1 MKFKLLPGLFF
12 LIPSLVVSQTS
23 LSSSGGDL
31 YDIISDIEQYIDSN
45 STGPSIKQF
54 NRWRNHWE
62 PRLYPHGDFKVASNA
77 ETQWALSFGGQQAMS
92 SDFNPDWTELGPFSI
107 TSSTGIGRVVDLEM
121 ATSNPDIL
129 FAGTWGGGVWKTLD
143 GGSNWFQLGTDKS
156 LPILKIASVEVNQ
169 ANLNQIWAA
178 TGCKYNYDFGSVGVY
193 RTLDGGVTWQA
204 VNNGLPQFSQQNG
217 QAANCSKL
225 LIHPTNPNL
234 IRLVTTTGL
243 YQTTN
248 ATGACTWSLI
258 FNPAQ
263 ESLFNIEY
271 HPTNSNIMY
280 LSGKNVYQS
289 TNGGTTWAP
298 LVNGQGNGVNQFLQG
313 FDQIR
318 RIQIAVSSAT
328 PGLLYAM
335 LLLESNGSDGN
346 PSQKQTHFL
355 RYQNNTWTE
364 LGTLNQVG
372 ASVGLAR
379 DHTRSAMAVN
389 PFDGQN
395 VLYGQAHFFEFISS
409 YWKPRGY
416 TGTGHADNHD
426 FIFHPSIPNVVIVAN
441 DGGVYRITKNGDL
454 WTIESRYNGLAVSNQ
469 YHSSSDKEKAYD
481 IIAGN
486 QDNGTHMFTPFDN
499 TWSFRGGG
507 DGMRSTTKTHGSLTN
522 LITCSNRTG
531 FGHAQSTAAPPANF
545 PINAGSGLLSQLNN
559 LISPDTD
566 LFDWVPPIIQDPNNA
581 DITYIGGGHLYKLN
595 MQQAGNPAI
604 SLALRRHELVQW
616 QNLLAVG
623 VAPGNS
629 NYIYV
634 AYGPSETEPPVIGRT
649 TVGGGD
655 IWNGGGHY
663 WDDITPQGITM
674 NYPRAVAVSSKNPD
688 KAWICF
694 SGYTATN
701 KVLMTTDGGQA
712 WTDYSDGLPLLPL
725 NCIVNNNSLDGSL
738 YVATDVGVYYRDA
751 SMAQW
756 EPYFDGLPNVQVNW
770 LEINYSNNKLRAATY
785 GRGLWEAN
793 LVCGYNGNPGDETVF
808 SQNTTLTSD
817 KFFYNDIVVDNNAT
831 LTLSSTCT
839 LHMTDDSKI
848 HIKPGAKLV
857 VDGGKITSM
866 CTERW
871 RGIYVSG
878 NITASQTES
887 PALFGK
893 LTLKN
898 GAIIEHVQDGICNF
912 GLTSGGATDW
922 NTFGGIIQARQSTF
936 VNNRYGPFF
945 GPYSNFVTSNSTQIL
960 TNDLSY
966 IDRCE
971 FRTDSDFGS
980 DTPIDQVTLWGTR
993 GVNVTGS
1000 KFHNTATATGNPVG
1014 RGRGIYS
1021 LDAIYTVKD
1030 YCSIIPTV
1038 GQTCPPQNQ
1047 TKSTFQG
1054 LQHGIEAVGTA
1065 ASTSKATV
1073 NQSEF
1078 IDNHKGI
1085 VLTSS
1090 NGSSI
1095 KGNIFRP
1102 GLFGSYPVGLYINQ
1116 TSSYTVSCNTFTS
1129 VGGSVPLTGG
1139 DQRYGISSL
1148 NCGVASPIQKN
1159 TFTSLYVGAEALG
1172 SNRNSAG
1179 AGLKYLSNTFDGN
1192 YVGIVALT
1200 NGSLPNQGI
1209 STSQGSSSAPAG
1221 NFFSA
1226 HSSLVDI
1233 LNYTQPFTYFR
1244 HAGTGDWTPTIFG
1257 SITVTATTQPWS
1269 LWSCE
1274 TAPQQSMALYN
1285 GATEQQQTKEVELA
1299 AKIDGGN
1306 TQQLQ
1311 SQVVATDNADDMEVY
1326 GTLMQGSPNLSEQV
1340 LLSAVERPAPMP
1352 NAMLRDVLTANPQAG
1367 KSEEVMTGLSER
1379 TQQLPEYMV
1388 WQVEESSQGISPIEK
1403 LRADISTLATER
1415 QQMADALT
1423 DQWLLTDGEPV
1434 QMDSAIALLAAK
1446 DDEAALYRLALMA
1459 AEEGDAVNAAAHAN
1473 RRSEK
1478 LGEQNSDRFSEL
1490 AAFLAQM
1497 SADGRNIGQLTEGE
1511 LALVTDLA
1519 ASEDVSG
1526 NHAKAILQHLG
1537 QTTIELP
1544 VLPVPPLPQLRRY
1557 MPSFEGA
1564 STLNVFP
1571 NPGRDHITVD
1581 YSFAEPEGNNL
1592 FEVIDAQGRTLLQKP
1607 LKHQRDQMIIDIRAL
1622 SAGSYIYRLSQNGN
1636 TMQSGSFNVVGE

>member
-1 MKFKLLPGLFF
+1 M
-12 LIPSLVVSQTS
+12 
-23 LSSSGGDL
+23 
-31 YDIISDIEQYIDSN
+31 
-45 STGPSIKQF
+45 
-54 NRWRNHWE
+54 
-62 PRLYPHGDFKVASNA
+62 
-77 ETQWALSFGGQQAMS
+77 
-92 SDFNPDWTELGPFSI
+92 
-107 TSSTGIGRVVDLEM
+107 
-121 ATSNPDIL
+121 
-129 FAGTWGGGVWKTLD
+129 
-143 GGSNWFQLGTDKS
+143 
-156 LPILKIASVEVNQ
+156 PILKIASVEVNQ
-169 ANLNQIWAA
+169 ANLNQIWVA
-178 TGCKYNYDFGSVGVY
+178 TGCKYNYEFGSVGVY

-234 IRLVTTTGL
+234 MRLVTTTGL

-271 HPTNSNIMY
+271 HPTNTNNLY

-289 TNGGTTWAP
+289 TNGGTSWTP
-298 LVNGQGNGVNQFLQG
+298 LVNGQGNGVSQFLQG

-318 RIQIAVSSAT
+318 RIQIAVSTAT

-335 LLLESNGSDGN
+335 LLLEPNGSDGN
-346 PSQKQTHFL
+346 PSQRQAHFL
-355 RYQNNTWTE
+355 RYQNNIWTE
-364 LGTLNQVG
+364 LGVLDQVG
-372 ASVGLAR
+372 ASVGLTR
-379 DHTRSAMAVN
+379 DHTRTAMAVN
-389 PFDGQN
+389 PLDGQN
-395 VLYGQAHFFEFISS
+395 VLYGQASFFEFVNS
-409 YWKPRGY
+409 YWVPRGY
-416 TGTGHADNHD
+416 HGSGHADNHD

-441 DGGVYRITKNGDL
+441 DGGVFRITKNAGA
-454 WTIESRYNGLAVSNQ
+454 WTIEPRHNGLAVSTQ
-469 YHSSSDKEKAYD
+469 YHASSDKQNAKH
-481 IIAGN
+481 IVTGH
-486 QDNGTHMFTPFDN
+486 QDNGIQMFNPIDN
-499 TWSFRGGG
+499 SWSMRSGG
-507 DGMRSTTKTHGSLTN
+507 DGMRSTTKTHGSKTS
-522 LITCSNRTG
+522 LITNINSSG
-531 FGHAQSTAAPPANF
+531 FQCTQSTASPPANF
-545 PINAGSGLLSQLNN
+545 PLNVGGGLNIMTLAGIASGDDFFN
-559 LISPDTD
+559 
-566 LFDWVPPIIQDPNNA
+566 WVPPIVQDPNNA
-581 DITYIGGGHLYKLN
+581 EITYIGGSHLYKVN
-595 MQQAGNPAI
+595 TQPT
-604 SLALRRHELVQW
+604 SPSVTLALRRNELVQW

-655 IWNGGGHY
+655 LWDGTGNNY

-674 NYPRAVAVSSKNPD
+674 NYPRAIAVSSKNPN

-701 KVLMTTDGGQA
+701 KVLMTTNGGQA

-808 SQNTTLTSD
+808 SQNTTLTSE

-866 CTERW
+866 CTDRW

-980 DTPIDQVTLWGTR
+980 ATPIDQVTLWGTR

-1000 KFHNTATATGNPVG
+1000 TFHNIIKTTDGNPVG

-1030 YCSIIPTV
+1030 YCSITPNV
-1038 GQTCPPQNQ
+1038 GQSCPPENQ
-1047 TKSTFQG
+1047 TQSTFEG
-1054 LQHGIEAVGTA
+1054 LQHGIEAVGTG
-1065 ASTSKATV
+1065 ASPSKATV
-1073 NQSEF
+1073 RQSEF

-1090 NGSSI
+1090 DGSSI
-1095 KGNIFRP
+1095 KDNTFRP
-1102 GLFGSYPVGLYINQ
+1102 GLFGPLPVGLYINQ
-1116 TSSYTVSCNTFTS
+1116 TSQYTVSCNTFTS
-1129 VGGSVPLTGG
+1129 VEGSVPLNGA

-1159 TFTSLYVGAEALG
+1159 TFTNLYVGAEALG
-1172 SNRNSAG
+1172 SNRNAANG
-1179 AGLKYLSNTFDGN
+1179 GLKYLNNTFEGN

-1200 NGSLPNQGI
+1200 SGSLPNQGI
-1209 STSQGSSSAPAG
+1209 AALQGSNSTPTG
-1221 NFFSA
+1221 NYFGQ
-1226 HSSLVDI
+1226 HSSLLDI
-1233 LNYTQPFTYFR
+1233 FNLSQPFTYFR
-1244 HAGTGDWTPTIFG
+1244 HAGPVLGYWDPTI
-1257 SITVTATTQPWS
+1257 SPNITVTATTQPWS
-1269 LWSCE
+1269 MWSCE

-1285 GATEQQQTKEVELA
+1285 GATEQQQTKEAELA
-1299 AKIDGGN
+1299 AKTDGGN

-1340 LLSAVERPAPMP
+1340 LLSAVERTAPMP

-1403 LRADISTLATER
+1403 LRADISMIATER

-1459 AEEGDAVNAAAHAN
+1459 AQEGDAVDAAAYAN
-1473 RRSEK
+1473 RRAEK
-1478 LGEQNSDRFSEL
+1478 LDEQNSDRFSEL
-1490 AAFLAQM
+1490 AAFLAQL

-1544 VLPVPPLPQLRRY
+1544 VLPVPPLPQQRRY
-1557 MPSFEGA
+1557 FPSFEGA

-1571 NPGRDHITVD
+1571 NPGREHITVD
-1581 YSFAEPEGNNL
+1581 YSFAEPNGDNL

-1607 LKHQRDQMIIDIRAL
+1607 LKHQRDQMIVDIRTL
-1622 SAGSYIYRLSQNGN
+1622 SAGNYIYRLSQNGN